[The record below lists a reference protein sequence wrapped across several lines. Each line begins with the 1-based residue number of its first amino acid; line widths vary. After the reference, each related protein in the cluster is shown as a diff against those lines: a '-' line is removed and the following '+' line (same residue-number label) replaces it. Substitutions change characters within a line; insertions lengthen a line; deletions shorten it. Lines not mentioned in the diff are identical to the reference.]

1 MAVIA
6 VVLTKEKSHLA
17 VSVAITLITAMFP
30 RKKLGRYCWV
40 LVLRTK
46 PQTIIC
52 SSFFR
57 SYQRIKN

>member
-1 MAVIA
+1 VAVIA